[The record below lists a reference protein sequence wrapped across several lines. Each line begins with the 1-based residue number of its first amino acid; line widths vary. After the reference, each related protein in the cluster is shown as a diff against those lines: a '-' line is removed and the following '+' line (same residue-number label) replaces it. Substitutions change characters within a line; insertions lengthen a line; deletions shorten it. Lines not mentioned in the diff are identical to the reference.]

1 MKKILLLSL
10 AFLLQAVCVKAQPT
24 YRNPV
29 INADVPDISV
39 CKVADTYYMIS
50 TTMHLMP
57 GGPIMRSK
65 DMVNWEV
72 ISYVFDRIDD
82 GPRYNLED
90 GATVYG
96 QGQWAS
102 SIRYHMGKFYV
113 WFTANG
119 APGRGF
125 VYTADRAE
133 GPWTL
138 VSRPRHKHDGS
149 LFFDEDG
156 RVYMFHENGRLTEL
170 QTEQE
175 AEPYETKPGGI
186 DMQLFERDEEE
197 RGALLEGSSVI
208 KHNGKYYLCMIS
220 MKWGVPGR
228 VRREVCYRADQI
240 TGPYEK
246 HIILETPFE
255 TYGGVGQ
262 GSLVGDTESDENWW
276 ALIFQ
281 DRGGIGR
288 VPCAMPVTWVDGWPM
303 CGELNEGVDK
313 TDVEACLNP
322 KNYHI
327 PNDLTKKHPSVSGLI
342 GSDEFD
348 LPVEALNRM
357 AKHSYH
363 ERTGLNKYWQWN
375 HNPIDEAW
383 SLLDRA
389 GYMRLRTARVV
400 ENLNV
405 APNTLTQRMS
415 APECTGA
422 ICIDI
427 AHMQEGDVCGL
438 AAYNGDSGVLRIVK
452 RGGKFYLQLTEEKS
466 VFARPRNIER
476 VDVEVIE
483 EVKLNVRKAKAA
495 DGIVSQ
501 LVYLRVH
508 GDFNPG
514 RDMASFSYSLDGNNW
529 QNIGREVAMRFDYQ
543 RHFMGTKFA
552 IFNYATRKV
561 GGYVDVDWFH
571 FEEK

>member
-1 MKKILLLSL
+1 MKKFIIAIALALASSLST
-10 AFLLQAVCVKAQPT
+10 FAQET

-39 CKVADTYYMIS
+39 CKVQDTYYMVS

-57 GGPIMRSK
+57 GAPIMKSK
-65 DMVNWEV
+65 DMVNWET

-82 GPRYNLED
+82 GPRYNLEG

-119 APGRGF
+119 EPGKGF
-125 VYTADRAE
+125 VYSADRAE

-138 VSRPRHKHDGS
+138 VARPPHMHDGS

-156 RVYMFHENGRLTEL
+156 KVYMFCENGRLKQL
-170 QTEQE
+170 DPQTF
-175 AEPYETKPGGI
+175 EPIRGGI
-186 DMQLFERDEEE
+186 DKQLFERDDEEK
-197 RGALLEGSSVI
+197 GSLLEGSSVI

-220 MKWGVPGR
+220 MKWGVKGR
-228 VRREVCYRADQI
+228 FRREVCYRADNI
-240 TGPYEK
+240 EGPYEK
-246 HIILETPFE
+246 KIILETPFE

-262 GSLVGDTESDENWW
+262 GCLVGDDQSDKGWM

-288 VPCAMPVTWVDGWPM
+288 VPCTLPVTWIDGWPM
-303 CGELNEGVDK
+303 VGEFTGKINTEVSESKDDNPSGDIRLDK
-313 TDVEACLNP
+313 RAYKTP
-322 KNYHI
+322 S
-327 PNDLTKKHPSVSGLI
+327 DLSKKHPSVKGII

-348 LPVEALNRM
+348 LPVEAMNRM
-357 AKHSYH
+357 NKGSYH
-363 ERTGLNKYWQWN
+363 ANTGLKLYWQWN

-383 SLLDRA
+383 SLTERP
-389 GYMRLRTARVV
+389 GYMRLKTARVV
-400 ENLNV
+400 DNLNI

-415 APECTGA
+415 GPECTGA
-422 ICIDI
+422 ISLDI
-427 AHMQEGDVCGL
+427 SKMKDGDICGL

-452 RGGKFYLQLTEEKS
+452 KGGKTVLQLTEEKS
-466 VFARPRNIER
+466 VFKRPRNIER
-476 VDVEVIE
+476 VDVEVLE
-483 EVKLNVRKAKAA
+483 EVKLSSKV
-495 DGIVSQ
+495 
-501 LVYLRVH
+501 VYLKVH

-514 RDMASFSYSLDGNNW
+514 RDMASFSYSLDGKNW
-529 QNIGREVAMRFDYQ
+529 KQIGREVAMRFDYT

-552 IFNYATRKV
+552 IFNYATKKL

-571 FEEK
+571 FEEE

>member
-1 MKKILLLSL
+1 MKKFFAILVMVLATSL
-10 AFLLQAVCVKAQPT
+10 NTFAQET

-39 CKVADTYYMIS
+39 CKVQDTYYMVS

-57 GGPIMRSK
+57 GAPIMKSK
-65 DMVNWEV
+65 DMVNWEIV
-72 ISYVFDRIDD
+72 SYVFDRIDD
-82 GPRYNLED
+82 GPRYNLEG

-119 APGRGF
+119 APGKGF
-125 VYTADRAE
+125 VYSADKAE

-138 VSRPRHKHDGS
+138 VARPPHMHDGS

-156 RVYMFHENGRLTEL
+156 MVYMFCENGRLKQL
-170 QTEQE
+170 DPQTF
-175 AEPYETKPGGI
+175 EPLKGGI
-186 DMQLFERDEEE
+186 DKQLFERDAEE
-197 RGALLEGSSVI
+197 RGSLLEGSSVI

-220 MKWGVPGR
+220 MKWGVQGR
-228 VRREVCYRADQI
+228 FRREVCYRADNI
-240 TGPYEK
+240 EGPYEK
-246 HIILETPFE
+246 KIILETPFE

-262 GSLVGDTESDENWW
+262 GCLVGDDQSDKGWM

-288 VPCAMPVTWVDGWPM
+288 VPCTLPVTWIDGWPM
-303 CGELNEGVDK
+303 VGEFTGKINNAVTESKGDNPSGDIRLDK
-313 TDVEACLNP
+313 RAYKTP
-322 KNYHI
+322 S
-327 PNDLTKKHPSVSGLI
+327 DLSKKHPSVKGII

-348 LPVEALNRM
+348 LPVEAMNRM
-357 AKHSYH
+357 NKGSYH
-363 ERTGLNKYWQWN
+363 ANMGLKLYWQWN

-383 SLLDRA
+383 SLTERP
-389 GYMRLRTARVV
+389 GFMRLKTARVV
-400 ENLNV
+400 DNLNV

-415 APECTGA
+415 GPECTGA
-422 ICIDI
+422 IAMDI
-427 AHMQEGDVCGL
+427 SKMKDGDICGF

-452 RGGKFYLQLTEEKS
+452 KGGKTVLQLTEEKA
-466 VFARPRNIER
+466 VFKQPRNIDR
-476 VDVEVIE
+476 VDVEVLE
-483 EVKLNVRKAKAA
+483 EVKLKGKM
-495 DGIVSQ
+495 
-501 LVYLRVH
+501 VYLKIH

-514 RDMASFSYSLDGNNW
+514 RDMASFSYSTDGENW
-529 QNIGREVAMRFDYQ
+529 KSIGREVAMRFDYT

-552 IFNYATRKV
+552 IFNYATKKL

-571 FEEK
+571 FEEE

>member
-1 MKKILLLSL
+1 MVLATSL
-10 AFLLQAVCVKAQPT
+10 NTFAQET

-39 CKVADTYYMIS
+39 CKVQDTYYMVS

-57 GGPIMRSK
+57 GAPIMKSK
-65 DMVNWEV
+65 DMVNWEIV
-72 ISYVFDRIDD
+72 SYVFDRIDD
-82 GPRYNLED
+82 GPRYNLEG

-119 APGRGF
+119 APGKGF
-125 VYTADRAE
+125 VYSADKAE

-138 VSRPRHKHDGS
+138 VARPPHMHDGS

-156 RVYMFHENGRLTEL
+156 MVYMFCENGRLKQL
-170 QTEQE
+170 DPQTF
-175 AEPYETKPGGI
+175 EPLKGGI
-186 DMQLFERDEEE
+186 DKQLFERDAEE
-197 RGALLEGSSVI
+197 RGSLLEGSSVI

-220 MKWGVPGR
+220 MKWGVQGR
-228 VRREVCYRADQI
+228 FRREVCYRADNI
-240 TGPYEK
+240 EGPYEK
-246 HIILETPFE
+246 KIILETPFE

-262 GSLVGDTESDENWW
+262 GCLVGDDQSDKGWM

-288 VPCAMPVTWVDGWPM
+288 VPCTLPVTWIDGWPM
-303 CGELNEGVDK
+303 VGEFTGKINNAVTESKGDNPSGDIRLDK
-313 TDVEACLNP
+313 RAYKTP
-322 KNYHI
+322 S
-327 PNDLTKKHPSVSGLI
+327 DLSKKHPSVKGII

-348 LPVEALNRM
+348 LPVEAMNRM
-357 AKHSYH
+357 NKGSYH
-363 ERTGLNKYWQWN
+363 ANMGLKLYWQWN

-383 SLLDRA
+383 SLTERP
-389 GYMRLRTARVV
+389 GFMRLKTARVV
-400 ENLNV
+400 DNLNV

-415 APECTGA
+415 GPECTGA
-422 ICIDI
+422 IAMDI
-427 AHMQEGDVCGL
+427 SKMKDGDICGF

-452 RGGKFYLQLTEEKS
+452 KGGKTVLQLTEEKA
-466 VFARPRNIER
+466 VFKQPRNIDR
-476 VDVEVIE
+476 VDVEVLE
-483 EVKLNVRKAKAA
+483 EVKLKGKM
-495 DGIVSQ
+495 
-501 LVYLRVH
+501 VYLKIH

-514 RDMASFSYSLDGNNW
+514 RDMASFSYSTDGENW
-529 QNIGREVAMRFDYQ
+529 KSIGREVAMRFDYT

-552 IFNYATRKV
+552 IFNYATKKL

-571 FEEK
+571 FEEE